1 MTMTRQTRSWSTRVR
16 LEALPDHGRDRQVRA
31 GGTGFGNEEP
41 RASGVPRAG
50 REPSPPRLPRN
61 LGGVTVLVVDDDDT
75 TLEFLATALRYCG
88 ARVTTALAAAEA
100 LTSLAQ
106 ARPDVVLSDIAMP
119 EQDGY
124 WLIREI
130 RSLPDPA
137 LSAVPVVAT
146 TAYGHEHSR
155 DKTLAAG
162 FIGHLSKPIDPDA
175 LCRAIA
181 SAMGR
186 D

>member
-1 MTMTRQTRSWSTRVR
+1 MTLTQTRPWSTRVR
-16 LEALPDHGRDRQVRA
+16 LEALPDHGRERRVRA
-31 GGTGFGNEEP
+31 GVVGFGNDQP
-41 RASGVPRAG
+41 RVPGVPRPA
-50 REPSPPRLPRN
+50 RDPSPPRLPRN
-61 LGGVTVLVVDDDDT
+61 LVGVTVLIVDDDDT

-88 ARVTTALAAAEA
+88 ARVTTALAASEA
-100 LTSLAQ
+100 LTSLPQ

-119 EQDGY
+119 EHDGY

-130 RSLPDPA
+130 RRLPDPA

-155 DKTLAAG
+155 DKTQAAG
-162 FIGHLSKPIDPDA
+162 FIAHLAKPVDPDA

-181 SAMGR
+181 RAIGR